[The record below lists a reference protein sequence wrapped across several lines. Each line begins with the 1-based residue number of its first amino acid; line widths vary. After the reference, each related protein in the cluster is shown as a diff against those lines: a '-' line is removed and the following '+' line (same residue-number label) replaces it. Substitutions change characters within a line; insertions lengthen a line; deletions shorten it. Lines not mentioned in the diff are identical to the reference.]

1 MDKSSKY
8 PDMNEIIVDLNED
21 VIGAELLEIL
31 LKDHTTGSNIIWA
44 TDTYRNL
51 GANYT
56 FFSPIL
62 VDSITC
68 EHNLVIRPRHKK
80 ETEEKKSRSR
90 DKAEVFTPAWVCN
103 RQNNLIDKEW
113 FGREGVFNQETAFGC
128 SAEHDTECLGAVY

>member
-62 VDSITC
+62 VDGITG

-80 ETEEKKSRSR
+80 ETVEKITIS
-90 DKAEVFTPAWVCN
+90 
-103 RQNNLIDKEW
+103 
-113 FGREGVFNQETAFGC
+113 
-128 SAEHDTECLGAVY
+128 